1 MILKLNCVGM
11 PNASKHSTTDGRRW
25 PCDSVNNNYADGALR
40 AEYIGCFKIRNV
52 ADTRQAD
59 PSHRWYDP
67 HHLVFLGDDSRYAEG
82 PFYALRGSIIRGIL
96 RSGLAPRLGGP
107 EGRFLHHRQLGD
119 SNP

>member
-1 MILKLNCVGM
+1 MLTGERM
-11 PNASKHSTTDGRRW
+11 
-25 PCDSVNNNYADGALR
+25 R

-52 ADTRQAD
+52 ADLRQAD

-67 HHLVFLGDDSRYAEG
+67 HNLVFLGDDSRYAEG

-107 EGRFLHHRQLGD
+107 EGVLSHLSKLMTGTFDVCHFWVLFISARHVLALESERISGEP
-119 SNP
+119 NAVT